1 MNLKERGKHMSK
13 ILTFLK
19 GIVNLVLFAIGAY
32 ISLILM
38 FIYIFGN
45 VIYLLGSYN
54 DKKTINT
61 TEVA

>member
-1 MNLKERGKHMSK
+1 MSK

-32 ISLILM
+32 ISIILM

-45 VIYLLGSYN
+45 VVYSIGSYN
-54 DKKTINT
+54 DKKTVNT
-61 TEVA
+61 AEVA